1 MLSIRKSTFI
11 RFDNGKSVERLELAL
26 DSAADLP
33 AAENGTVIID
43 GRVAAQ
49 GSIAWDISTGD
60 FYGLNSSGEWIN
72 QNGTGTYSA
81 SASQSLSVSD
91 INRYVMQPISD
102 TNEIIP
108 DNESEVIEIEP
119 EPVRD
124 LESR

>member
-1 MLSIRKSTFI
+1 MLKIRNFE
-11 RFDNGKSVERLELAL
+11 VERLNSEGLFVRAEISVSDTSELATMSG
-26 DSAADLP
+26 DYTFV
-33 AAENGTVIID
+33 E
-43 GRVAAQ
+43 
-49 GSIAWDISTGD
+49 GSVAWDISSGD

-108 DNESEVIEIEP
+108 DNESEVIKIEP